1 MNGEENKVDGGRG
14 KAFRDRPD
22 GERDEVSKG
31 FYSIIWNY
39 GTERS
44 GKQKGRGVVF
54 NQVQ

>member
-22 GERDEVSKG
+22 GERDEVSKD

-44 GKQKGRGVVF
+44 GKQKGRGVIF